1 MDFETKLTIIIVL
14 VILITLRTIIDVS
27 YSINYSI
34 YSSESAEDFNKVY
47 DKYMF
52 AKGILDVPFV
62 LLTIFILLNIKFNLR
77 VYSFLFLG
85 MITIFVDHF
94 FEYFNLNLDANLTYF
109 MEKYFTLMAD
119 SIILIIGIYIL
130 YKIFYVSEQK

>member
-34 YSSESAEDFNKVY
+34 YSSESAEEFDHIY
-47 DKYMF
+47 DRYMLVKSF
-52 AKGILDVPFV
+52 LDVPFT
-62 LLTIFILLNIKFNLR
+62 LLTIFILFNIKFNLR

-85 MITIFVDHF
+85 IITILVDHF
-94 FEYFNLNLDANLTYF
+94 FEYLHVSLDANLTYF
-109 MEKYFTLMAD
+109 MEKYFTLIAD

-130 YKIFYVSEQK
+130 YKIFLVSK

>member
-34 YSSESAEDFNKVY
+34 YASESAENFDHVY
-47 DKYMF
+47 DRYMLV
-52 AKGILDVPFV
+52 KGILDVPFV

-85 MITIFVDHF
+85 IITIFVDHF
-94 FEYFNLNLDANLTYF
+94 FEYFNVNLDANLTYF
-109 MEKYFTLMAD
+109 MEKYFTLTAD
-119 SIILIIGIYIL
+119 SIILVIGIYIL
-130 YKIFYVSEQK
+130 YKIFYVSK